1 MKFMKKLMCSLLATI
16 ICLGVTGFPVY
27 AQEMPNIEDN
37 NVEEIDSLSSTYD
50 SSLIDWDSIDFIS
63 VFYLDGSLEEDPFLK
78 EAQDRGI
85 SIILEPT
92 VYIQTRA
99 SSFKHFKSISWISR
113 SDGIS
118 LSVMPNSPFTISK
131 ESAWSEIYKFI
142 QYHPMYTQVKNDT
155 KQTSMY
161 NQFVCHADFAKGFK
175 TPWNL
180 EPWRQDKGYWGFVR
194 GGCN

>member
-1 MKFMKKLMCSLLATI
+1 MKKLMCSLLATI

-85 SIILEPT
+85 SIILEPI

>member
-1 MKFMKKLMCSLLATI
+1 MKKLMYSLLASI

-63 VFYLDGSLEEDPFLK
+63 VFYLDGSLEGDPFLK

-85 SIILEPT
+85 SIILEST
-92 VYIQTRA
+92 VYIQMRA
-99 SSFKHFKSISWISR
+99 RSFKHFKSISWISR
-113 SDGIS
+113 SEGMS
-118 LSVMPNSPFTISK
+118 LSVMPNNPLTISK
-131 ESAWSEIYKFI
+131 ESAWSEIYRFI

-194 GGCN
+194 SGCN

>member
-1 MKFMKKLMCSLLATI
+1 M
-16 ICLGVTGFPVY
+16 GFY
-27 AQEMPNIEDN
+27 R
-37 NVEEIDSLSSTYD
+37 LY
-50 SSLIDWDSIDFIS
+50 FF
-63 VFYLDGSLEEDPFLK
+63 FYLDGSLEEEPFLK

-99 SSFKHFKSISWISR
+99 NSFKHFRSISWISR
-113 SDGIS
+113 SEGIS

-161 NQFVCHADFAKGFK
+161 NQFLCHADFARGFK

-180 EPWRQDKGYWGFVR
+180 EPWNLEPWKQDKGCWGFVR

>member
-1 MKFMKKLMCSLLATI
+1 MKKLMCSLLATI

-142 QYHPMYTQVKNDT
+142 QYHPMYTQVKNDK

>member
-1 MKFMKKLMCSLLATI
+1 MKKLMCSLLATI

>member
-1 MKFMKKLMCSLLATI
+1 MKKLMCSLLATI

-118 LSVMPNSPFTISK
+118 LSVMPNSSFTISK

>member
-1 MKFMKKLMCSLLATI
+1 M
-16 ICLGVTGFPVY
+16 GFY
-27 AQEMPNIEDN
+27 R
-37 NVEEIDSLSSTYD
+37 LY
-50 SSLIDWDSIDFIS
+50 FF
-63 VFYLDGSLEEDPFLK
+63 FYLDGSLEEEPFLK

-99 SSFKHFKSISWISR
+99 NSFKHFRSISWISR
-113 SDGIS
+113 SEGIS

-161 NQFVCHADFAKGFK
+161 NQFLCHADFADVK

-180 EPWRQDKGYWGFVR
+180 EPWNLEPWKQDKGCWGFVR

>member
-1 MKFMKKLMCSLLATI
+1 MKKLMCSLLATI

-194 GGCN
+194 GVCN

>member
-1 MKFMKKLMCSLLATI
+1 MKKLMCSLLATI

-99 SSFKHFKSISWISR
+99 SSFKHFRSISWISR

-161 NQFVCHADFAKGFK
+161 NQFLCHADFARGFK
-175 TPWNL
+175 TPRNL
-180 EPWRQDKGYWGFVR
+180 EPWKQDKGCWGFVR